1 MLVKTSK
8 RSADRANRRRDK
20 RRTLPQLT
28 VRFDGKTYTTLDW
41 SMGGF
46 AIKGYGGRRREE
58 DEFPVE
64 LSAEVSGRELSA
76 LMIATAVRRD
86 RKTGLFAAYFSRF
99 YDDAFGILEQIATRR
114 IRR

>member
-8 RSADRANRRRDK
+8 RSADGANRRRDK
-20 RRTLPQLT
+20 RRTQPQLT
-28 VRFDGKTYTTLDW
+28 VRFDGTTYKTLDW

-46 AIKGYGGRRREE
+46 AIKGYNGRRREE

-64 LSAEVSGRELSA
+64 LSCDMGGKVMST

-86 RKTGLFAAYFSRF
+86 RRTGLFAAYFSRF
-99 YDDAFGILEQIATRR
+99 YDDAFETLEQIATRR
-114 IRR
+114 VRE